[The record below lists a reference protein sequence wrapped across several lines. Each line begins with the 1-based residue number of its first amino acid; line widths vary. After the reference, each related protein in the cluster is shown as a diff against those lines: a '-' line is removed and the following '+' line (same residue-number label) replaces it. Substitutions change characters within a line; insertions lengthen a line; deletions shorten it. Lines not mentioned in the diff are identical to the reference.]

1 MADPFSVDVKLL
13 RAQLEEMAAEVA
25 QVRRLIE
32 GIPHE
37 RRVKS
42 PWPSG
47 RNLWQSVLGWLE
59 VQRFFL
65 QVIEGKPRDE
75 PWRAPRHGPVSID
88 KAFARWDECRERI
101 KRMFDGYTDARWNE
115 EVDFWSDT
123 TRTRRLR
130 VWEVFRNH
138 FADILDIEWVWVKE
152 DLVSMGLEKDLIRV
166 TGNPAAPY
174 RQISN

>member
-1 MADPFSVDVKLL
+1 MADKFNVDVKLL
-13 RAQLEEMAAEVA
+13 RAQFDEMAAEVV

-37 RRVKS
+37 QRVKS
-42 PWPSG
+42 LWPSG

-65 QVIEGKPRDE
+65 QVIENKPRDE
-75 PWRAPRHGPVSID
+75 LLRAPRHGPVSVD
-88 KAFARWDECRERI
+88 MAYTRWGECRERI
-101 KRMFDGYTDARWNE
+101 KRMVESFTETRWNE

-123 TRTRRLR
+123 ARTRRLR
-130 VWEVFRNH
+130 AWEILRNH
-138 FADILDIEWVWVKE
+138 FADTLDIEWVWVKE

>member
-1 MADPFSVDVKLL
+1 MADKFNVDRKLL
-13 RAQLEEMAAEVA
+13 RVQFDEMAAEVV

-37 RRVKS
+37 QRVNS

-65 QVIEGKPRDE
+65 QVIENKPRDE
-75 PWRAPRHGPVSID
+75 PWSAPRHGAVSTEM
-88 KAFARWDECRERI
+88 AFARWDECRERI
-101 KRMFDGYTDARWNE
+101 KNMMESYADARWNE
-115 EVDFWSDT
+115 EVDFWADT
-123 TRTRRLR
+123 SRTRRLR
-130 VWEVFRNH
+130 AWEIFAIH

-152 DLVSMGLEKDLIRV
+152 DLVSMGLGKDLIRV